1 MQRETKTVTTPEGKE
16 LILKTFMNARE
27 RNAIK
32 SAFLEGIKIDPNDIA
47 KKDNSEILQECDA
60 SIMLK
65 AEKRM
70 FEQLI
75 VSYAGS
81 PENIS
86 ERLENESPKEYD
98 FVVDELN
105 KITAGNFEKAK

>member
-1 MQRETKTVTTPEGKE
+1 MQRETIKLTTPEGKE
-16 LILKTFMNARE
+16 LVVKTYMNARE

-32 SAFLEGIKIDPNDIA
+32 SAFLEGIMIDPNEIA
-47 KKDNSEILQECDA
+47 KKEAGVMKEVDA

-65 AEKRM
+65 AEGRM

-81 PENIS
+81 SENIS
-86 ERLENESPKEYD
+86 ERIGEASPKEYD

-105 KITAGNFEKAK
+105 KITNGNFQQAK

>member
-1 MQRETKTVTTPEGKE
+1 MERETIKLTTPLGKE
-16 LILKTFMNARE
+16 LVIKSFMNARE

-47 KKDNSEILQECDA
+47 NEGESIMKDVDA

-65 AEKRM
+65 AEKRT

-75 VSYAGS
+75 VSYAS
-81 PENIS
+81 SSENIS
-86 ERLENESPKEYD
+86 DRLEQATPAEYD
-98 FVVDELN
+98 FVVLELN
-105 KITAGNFEKAK
+105 KVTKGNFQSAK